1 MRILVIDG
9 QGGRIGRGI
18 IEQLRKNGFD
28 GEILAV
34 GTNSTATQ
42 AMMKAG
48 ADRGATG
55 DNPVAV
61 NAAEADIITGPVGII
76 AANSLM
82 GEVTPR
88 MAYSVAASRAKKI
101 LVPVN
106 RCNIAMAGTQ
116 ELNLNEYIAKAAEMI
131 QAEGDCEGRRDI
143 AFMHK
148 IDSES
153 H

>member
-18 IEQLRKNGFD
+18 IEQLIKGGFN
-28 GEILAV
+28 GEIIAV
-34 GTNSTATQ
+34 GTNSSATE

-48 ADRGATG
+48 AGKGATG

-88 MAYSVAASRAKKI
+88 MAYSIAASRAKKVLI
-101 LVPVN
+101 PMN
-106 RCNIAMAGTQ
+106 RCNIVMAGTE
-116 ELNLNEYIAKAAEMI
+116 ELTLNEYIARAAELI
-131 QAEGDCEGRRDI
+131 LAAEREG
-143 AFMHK
+143 
-148 IDSES
+148 
-153 H
+153 